1 MGKTPLPR
9 TFSGAEILRSSNRHS
24 FSRRQLINAPPSET
38 SGSSPVAIRNMQ
50 TKQLEDTL
58 VNALHSSQLRT
69 VLAELQEDSDALSND
84 AQTKL
89 RDVIETVE
97 TIDASTIQELS
108 RIKDLLEVNGVSVL
122 LADVSKSEKILHWFM
137 IEVEKKSVEE
147 AARLLDEDGYFTPLR
162 NSHSYW
168 RRYTKFYDRA
178 NFSCD
183 KQLPFRVQLS
193 WQPSFSISGKLARL
207 FRPSVDDLKC
217 VELPDFLW
225 PVYSF
230 VKFSRR
236 IFKTSHVKD
245 VQNLGPFLGT
255 PTGMIQPLLKFAG
268 LQSDHELVDI
278 GCGDGRILLEA
289 ANEFGCRAIGY
300 ETDKELLQLAESN
313 LQKQKCGDLVT
324 LRSVD
329 GKEADVSNS
338 DVVFVF
344 LPANVIDEIVTKLL
358 TKMKPGAVLIAHEQ
372 CELKTV
378 EPTERMPLILPC
390 GISVAYKWLVRKT
403 RDS

>member
-1 MGKTPLPR
+1 MHVRVMLCVKRKMRLQGHGIDKCSPVDEA
-9 TFSGAEILRSSNRHS
+9 SGLY
-24 FSRRQLINAPPSET
+24 
-38 SGSSPVAIRNMQ
+38 PVAIRTMQ
-50 TKQLEDTL
+50 TKQLEDAL
-58 VNALHSSQLRT
+58 INAVHSSQMRT
-69 VLAELQEDSDALSND
+69 VLAELQADSHSLSND

-97 TIDASTIQELS
+97 TIDASTIQELR
-108 RIKDLLEVNGVSVL
+108 RIKDLLEMNGVSVL
-122 LADVSKSEKILHWFM
+122 LADISKSERILHWFM
-137 IEVEKKSVEE
+137 IEVDKKGAEE

-162 NSHSYW
+162 NSHSFW
-168 RRYTKFYDRA
+168 RRYTKFYGRA
-178 NFSCD
+178 SFSCD
-183 KQLPFRVQLS
+183 KQLPFRVELS
-193 WQPSFSISGKLARL
+193 WQPSFCIFGKIGRI

-217 VELPDFLW
+217 IEMPDLLW
-225 PVYSF
+225 PVYSL
-230 VKFSRR
+230 VKFARR
-236 IFKTSHVKD
+236 IFKTSRVKD
-245 VQNLGPFLGT
+245 LQNLGPFLGT

-268 LQSDHELVDI
+268 LKSEHELVDI

-289 ANEFGCRAIGY
+289 AKTFGCRAVGY
-300 ETDKELLQLAESN
+300 ETDTSLLQLAGSSV
-313 LQKQKCGDLVT
+313 QKQKCGDLVT

-344 LPANVIDEIVTKLL
+344 LPASVIDKFVKELL

-390 GISVAYKWLVRKT
+390 GISVAYKWQVRKT